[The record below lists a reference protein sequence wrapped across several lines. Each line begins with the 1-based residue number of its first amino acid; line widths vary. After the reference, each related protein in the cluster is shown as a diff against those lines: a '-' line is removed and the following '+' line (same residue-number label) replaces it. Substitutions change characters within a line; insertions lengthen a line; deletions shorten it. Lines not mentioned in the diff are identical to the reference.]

1 MASRRLI
8 SKRARISLYAVF
20 CFAVWSISTV
30 VLLAMFQAR
39 ADQRIDELQRNFED
53 RLRAVLER
61 SSDVVPFSHP
71 DVSHPDVPSDRL
83 TVDDVPRYIVLGHGR
98 SKRFGYLD
106 IQYVCD
112 GEVDR
117 FIYRPETVAFV
128 VDDIERELFR
138 HENGLTRRRVPSSN
152 SLENGDLYE

>member
-1 MASRRLI
+1 MATRRLI
-8 SKRARISLYAVF
+8 SKRARIALYAAL
-20 CFAVWSISTV
+20 CFVVWSICTV
-30 VLLAMFQAR
+30 VLLAMFQAH
-39 ADQRIDELQRNFED
+39 ADQRIDEMQRNFED
-53 RLRAVLER
+53 RLRGVADQRVADQRSGVLDQRVADQRTE
-61 SSDVVPFSHP
+61 
-71 DVSHPDVPSDRL
+71 RL

-152 SLENGDLYE
+152 SLENGDFYE